1 MTDLIEEIK
10 NKASKVADKAVDA
23 FEVVTHDQEER
34 TGVVAARISQSLAE
48 GVDPDVL
55 ALQMTKNDLRNNPS
69 DPVTFVG
76 SDMPVIAKFHRAN
89 KRRASLTKA
98 QNTQLIK
105 NQRAADA
112 DGAVAQ
118 DGLLV

>member
-10 NKASKVADKAVDA
+10 NKARKVADKAVDA

-89 KRRASLTKA
+89 KRRA

-112 DGAVAQ
+112 DGADAQ